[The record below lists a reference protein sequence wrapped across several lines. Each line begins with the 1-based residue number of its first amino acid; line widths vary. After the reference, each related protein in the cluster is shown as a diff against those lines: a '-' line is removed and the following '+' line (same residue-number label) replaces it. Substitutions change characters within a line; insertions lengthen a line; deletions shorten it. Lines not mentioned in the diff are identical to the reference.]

1 MHSLRHAPLLNTSDA
16 LVPCAVPSTA
26 CTRTLLAR
34 FRLPAGGAADLAV
47 HSLKDCPACLEPGLL
62 LAACLPRADP
72 RDVLVTAEG
81 EGAKSLG
88 G

>member
-1 MHSLRHAPLLNTSDA
+1 MHA
-16 LVPCAVPSTA
+16 ST
-26 CTRTLLAR
+26 LIDFVL
-34 FRLPAGGAADLAV
+34 LPAGGSADLAV

-81 EGAKSLG
+81 EGARSLG
-88 G
+88 GWGEGRGEGGDGTANLAKPLGVL